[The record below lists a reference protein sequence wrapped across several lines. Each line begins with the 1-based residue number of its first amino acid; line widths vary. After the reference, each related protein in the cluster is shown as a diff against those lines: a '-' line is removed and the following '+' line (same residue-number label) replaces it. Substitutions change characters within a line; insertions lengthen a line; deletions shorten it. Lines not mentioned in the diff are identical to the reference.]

1 MANAA
6 AELGDRARVYLR
18 RGVRTAR
25 EMMAE
30 LGVSQP
36 TLSRA
41 LRTLDGDLI
50 SFGAARSIQYALRDT
65 ARQDLE
71 ASVYRV
77 SAAGQLRELGTLI
90 PVHPE
95 GFVMVQVDGV
105 NLHTDGLPWWL
116 FDMRPQGYLGR
127 AYNLQHGVQM
137 GLPARLT
144 DWNDCHVMHALL
156 LQGEDLPG
164 NLVLGEAARDHF
176 INAPDPQPVSREEK
190 AQTYVELAAA
200 ASRGEH
206 HGSSAGG
213 EQPKFTA
220 YAQCDAGPAHVIV
233 KFTAHTETLISER
246 WRDLLLAE
254 HLALEVLHDHGIA
267 AARSVVLDHG
277 TQRFLEVRRF
287 DRVGPVGRRALFSLQ
302 ALDAEFVGSAGSWP
316 LVVRALARE
325 GVVEHQ
331 AVAQTEVLWAFGTLI
346 ANTDM
351 HGGNLSFM
359 AEQGRPYQ
367 IAPAYDMTCMAFAP
381 TSGGGLPVR
390 ELTLNINNDVS
401 NAAWQTALPMAKD
414 FADRMRNSDALST
427 GFSECLATLVSR
439 IDVAESRIARLDDML
454 AKRR

>member
-6 AELGDRARVYLR
+6 TELGDRARVHLR

-25 EMMAE
+25 ELMTE

-41 LRTLDGDLI
+41 LRTLEGDLI
-50 SFGAARSIQYALRDT
+50 PFGAARSIQYALRDT
-65 ARQDLE
+65 TRQDLE

-77 SAAGQLRELGTLI
+77 SPGGQLRELGTLI

-95 GFVMVQVDGV
+95 GFVMAQSDGTH
-105 NLHTDGLPWWL
+105 LHTDGLPWWL

-127 AYNLQHGVQM
+127 AYNLQHGGQM

-144 DWNDCHVMHALL
+144 DWNDSHVMRALL
-156 LQGEDLPG
+156 LHGEDLPG
-164 NLVLGEAARDHF
+164 NLLLGQAARDHF
-176 INAPDPQPVSREEK
+176 VNAPDPQPVSQEGK
-190 AQTYVELAAA
+190 AQTYAELAAA
-200 ASRGEH
+200 ATRGEH
-206 HGSSAGG
+206 YGSSAGG
-213 EQPKFTA
+213 EQPKFTT
-220 YAQCDAGPAHVIV
+220 YAECDAGPAHVIV
-233 KFTAHTETLISER
+233 KFTALTETLISER

-267 AARSVVLDHG
+267 AARSAVLDHG

-287 DRVGPVGRRALFSLQ
+287 DRVGPFGRRALFSLQ
-302 ALDAEFVGSAGSWP
+302 ALDAEFVGSAGNWP
-316 LVVRALARE
+316 QVVRALARE

-331 AVAQTEVLWAFGTLI
+331 AVTQSEVLWAFGTLI

-359 AEQGRPYQ
+359 AEHGRPYQ

-414 FADRMRNSDALST
+414 FVERMRNSDALSA
-427 GFSECLATLVSR
+427 GFSDCLAKLVSR
-439 IDVAESRIARLDDML
+439 IDLAGSRIARLDDF
-454 AKRR
+454 AS